1 MLVLTL
7 SKFWIVNAVRVINV
21 PLFQSFDCPWCSWAR
36 VKCFAQIAKRLS
48 VGFVKIADAV
58 VRLPPEIL
66 GVQSV
71 VSIEFCQIGG
81 QLVRCVIQS
90 VNVGMR
96 RGDCGV
102 VGSTQHDRHDVSLHH
117 FEKFLRDVISADRV
131 LKRQVEFVHFLD
143 VVVTNVLVLLSG
155 THVFAAAFSA
165 FTRSWLGSWKPT
177 KWPINI
183 VSFPRLDSYQDCY

>member
-1 MLVLTL
+1 M
-7 SKFWIVNAVRVINV
+7 
-21 PLFQSFDCPWCSWAR
+21 
-36 VKCFAQIAKRLS
+36 KCFAQIAKRLS

-165 FTRSWLGSWKPT
+165 FTEDVLLNIFSQHFDVILSVALGLAVGNQPNGQLCLSRGWIHIRIA
-177 KWPINI
+177 INK
-183 VSFPRLDSYQDCY
+183 S